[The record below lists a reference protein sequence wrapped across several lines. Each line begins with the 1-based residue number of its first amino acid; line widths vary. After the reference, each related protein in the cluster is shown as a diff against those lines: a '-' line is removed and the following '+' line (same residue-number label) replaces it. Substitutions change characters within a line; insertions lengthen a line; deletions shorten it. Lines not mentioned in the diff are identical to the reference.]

1 MSKIKTSMKY
11 IKALYPVV
19 FRCGYCDLQYIYRY
33 DDPTYYNCGVY
44 GWNCDIYVN
53 FKYNAAITTGYRN
66 MRGVRIPDEI
76 INKYTEIA
84 KNILANTF
92 KKPYDEICADLETNK
107 ENFWAALMEWYTR
120 S

>member
-19 FRCGYCDLQYIYRY
+19 FCCGYGDLQYICIGE
-33 DDPTYYNCGVY
+33 DPVYYNCGVY

-66 MRGVRIPDEI
+66 MRGVRIPSEI
-76 INKYTEIA
+76 LCKYSKIA
-84 KNILANTF
+84 ENIYHNYVWGESSEALSKNR
-92 KKPYDEICADLETNK
+92 EE
-107 ENFWAALMEWYTR
+107 FWDALMTWYR
-120 S
+120 ES